1 MPDPSTDAVAAG
13 SWFGLHTLFTALAV
27 GAVTYVGFTGAQL
40 AHLVMP
46 DTPSAVAVA
55 DPPPLPAPPVAAAPS
70 PEPSPTAAAE
80 PSRSEKRTEKPE
92 AKPSG
97 RPSTAASPDVK
108 PRATGKADRAPVAER
123 KQPTSIQRAR
133 WADRQIAAML
143 RTMPPS
149 PMSWFT
155 GGATWVLPTTGYHLT
170 ARFGESG
177 SHWSTTH
184 TGLDFATSTG
194 TPVRAATGGTVTF
207 AGWDGSYGNKLEI
220 RHPDGTETWYAHL
233 SQLYVDEGTA
243 VATGTVVGAVGATGN
258 VTGPHL
264 HFEIRSGDAPIDP
277 YTALAQRGLHP

>member
-13 SWFGLHTLFTALAV
+13 SWFGLHTVLTALAV

-40 AHLVMP
+40 FHTVSP

-55 DPPPLPAPPVAAAPS
+55 DPPPLAAPPVATPTPE
-70 PEPSPTAAAE
+70 PEPSRPAPSKPAK
-80 PSRSEKRTEKPE
+80 PSRSEARP
-92 AKPSG
+92 AKPAAPPSPAATPAA
-97 RPSTAASPDVK
+97 RPD
-108 PRATGKADRAPVAER
+108 KAGRAPLAAR
-123 KQPTSIQRAR
+123 KQPTTIQRET

-177 SHWSTTH
+177 SHWSSTH
-184 TGLDFATSTG
+184 TGLDFAAPTG
-194 TPVRAATGGTVTF
+194 TPVRAATGGTVSF
-207 AGWDGSYGNKLEI
+207 AGWDGAYGNKIEI
-220 RHPDGTETWYAHL
+220 THPDGTETWYAHL
-233 SQLYVDEGTA
+233 SQLYVAEGNP
-243 VATGTVVGAVGATGN
+243 VATGTVVGEVGGTGN

-264 HFEIRSGDAPIDP
+264 HFEIRSGDVPLDP
-277 YTALAQRGLHP
+277 YTALQQRGLRP